1 MDFILFGI
9 IAYLLGSIPTAVWVG
24 RAYYGI
30 DVREHGSKNA
40 GATNT
45 FRVLGKRPGTIVLL
59 IDVLKGALAVLLP
72 VFFIRQPGLEGL
84 NEVSLSLEDHV
95 IQVQL
100 VNSFAVILGHVFPV
114 FAQFKGGKGV
124 ATSLGIIIGIH
135 PPAAGICFL
144 IFLLVFMISHYVSLG
159 AIITA
164 VAFPLLIIFVFNADS
179 IWLRGFSILLGT
191 LVVITHK
198 KNILRLI
205 QGQENKMNLF
215 KK

>member
-1 MDFILFGI
+1 MDFLIFGI

-24 RAYYGI
+24 KSYYGI

-59 IDVLKGALAVLLP
+59 IDVLKGALAVLMPYFVLGQS
-72 VFFIRQPGLEGL
+72 IEEGRL
-84 NEVSLSLEDHV
+84 
-95 IQVQL
+95 IQIQL
-100 VNSFAVILGHVFPV
+100 LTAMLAIVGHVFPL
-114 FAQFKGGKGV
+114 FAGFKGGKGV

-135 PPAAGICFL
+135 PPAACICLGVFL
-144 IFLLVFMISHYVSLG
+144 IVFILSRYVSLG
-159 AIITA
+159 AITTA
-164 VAFPLLIIFVFNADS
+164 VAFPLLIIYVFNVDS
-179 IWLRGFSILLGT
+179 MWLRGFSILLGSV
-191 LVVITHK
+191 VVITHK

-205 QGQENKMNLF
+205 QGQESKMNLF

>member
-9 IAYLLGSIPTAVWVG
+9 IAYLLGSIPTAVWIG
-24 RAYYGI
+24 KSYYGI
-30 DVREHGSKNA
+30 DVREHGSRNA

-59 IDVLKGALAVLLP
+59 IDVMKGALAVLLP
-72 VFFIRQPGLEGL
+72 VFFIHEMGDVDQATMSIE
-84 NEVSLSLEDHV
+84 NH
-95 IQVQL
+95 IIHIQL
-100 VNSFAVILGHVFPV
+100 VNSFAVILGHVFPI

-164 VAFPLLIIFVFNADS
+164 VAFPLLIIFVFHADS
-179 IWLRGFSILLGT
+179 IWLRGFSILLGAV
-191 LVVITHK
+191 VVITHK
-198 KNILRLI
+198 KNILRLL
-205 QGQENKMNLF
+205 QGEENKMNLF